1 MPQSRM
7 ELHVSTENSILSLG
21 VYFFRLSGTHPE
33 RPIRTVPMKCTRI
46 FRVNIM
52 ADNTLILFLVA
63 ELDDDDEDNQNTY
76 DAESITAIVASST

>member
-1 MPQSRM
+1 MREGESFSKNLR
-7 ELHVSTENSILSLG
+7 